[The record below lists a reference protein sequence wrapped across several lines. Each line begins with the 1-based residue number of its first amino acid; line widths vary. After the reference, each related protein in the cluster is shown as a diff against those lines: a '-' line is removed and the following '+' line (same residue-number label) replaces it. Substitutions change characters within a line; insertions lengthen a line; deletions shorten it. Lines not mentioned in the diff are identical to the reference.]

1 MDATTALRIA
11 IGVSFVVVSIVY
23 WIVVG
28 HRGHEAFRR
37 RCERRFRVTI
47 DDDGKGRWS
56 VRSSDGRWFRN
67 FAIELLQLAFFMA
80 LFLGW
85 AILLVATLLIGKVA
99 LGATGP

>member
-1 MDATTALRIA
+1 MDSSMALRIA
-11 IGVSFVVVSIVY
+11 LGVSFTVASIAY

-28 HRGHEAFRR
+28 SRGHEAFRR

-56 VRSSDGRWFRN
+56 VRSDDGRWFRN
-67 FAIELLQLAFFMA
+67 FAIEFLQLGFFMA

-85 AILLVATLLIGKVA
+85 AVLLVTTWLIAKVV
-99 LGATGP
+99 LG